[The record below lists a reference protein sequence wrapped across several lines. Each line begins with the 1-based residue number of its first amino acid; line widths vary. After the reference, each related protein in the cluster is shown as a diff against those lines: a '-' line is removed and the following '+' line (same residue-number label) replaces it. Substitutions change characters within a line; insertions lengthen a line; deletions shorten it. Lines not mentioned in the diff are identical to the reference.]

1 MGLQIPKNWIRN
13 NDTVEIMS
21 RFKTILVSENVDDR
35 IEEDW
40 SRVNGNL
47 VYQNAHQWIAH
58 ANTIDQE
65 GDSSISV
72 YNSFML
78 SKDLWDAYH
87 SFYTNTDTMVYKN
100 GQIYLSG
107 IPMDKTYVPAE
118 RETDFSY
125 KRNQLQRFSRDLTN
139 ENHKLLVAVVIV
151 ALLFIAFI
159 IVARRNNRSRFFYE
173 DEEDM
178 DEYWENKR

>member
-1 MGLQIPKNWIRN
+1 
-13 NDTVEIMS
+13 
-21 RFKTILVSENVDDR
+21 
-35 IEEDW
+35 
-40 SRVNGNL
+40 
-47 VYQNAHQWIAH
+47 
-58 ANTIDQE
+58 
-65 GDSSISV
+65 
-72 YNSFML
+72 
-78 SKDLWDAYH
+78 
-87 SFYTNTDTMVYKN
+87 
-100 GQIYLSG
+100 
-107 IPMDKTYVPAE
+107 MDKTYVPAE